1 MKNLSRG
8 ILSLCLIGALL
19 LSACGK
25 SDETDNLSNSEEP
38 SNTTSQTPSTSAPQ
52 STDTHTE
59 SLIDSADK
67 EAIKDITAADFKK
80 GVFIDFDKYKGS
92 FFEENIISKVSN
104 NLESVVENNNEKFK
118 ENLNK
123 ESLESIK
130 DSFYY
135 RNVDDQFMFYDL
147 DLLEKLDQP
156 EQIRVGVRFARKS
169 SEGSIENQG
178 ITYFFTKNKDGEW
191 GIENID

>member
-25 SDETDNLSNSEEP
+25 SDDTDTLSNSEEP
-38 SNTTSQTPSTSAPQ
+38 TNTTSPAPSTNNTP
-52 STDTHTE
+52 TKTE
-59 SLIDSADK
+59 SLIEPAEK

-80 GVFIDFDKYKGS
+80 GVSIDFDKYKGS
-92 FFEENIISKVSN
+92 FFDENIISKLRN
-104 NLESVVENNNEKFK
+104 NLESVVENNKEKFE

-123 ESLESIK
+123 ESLETIREG
-130 DSFYY
+130 FYY
-135 RNVDDQFMFYDL
+135 TNESDQFMFYDL
-147 DLLEKLDQP
+147 DLIEKVDQP
-156 EQIRVGVRFARKS
+156 EQIRVGVRFAKKS
-169 SEGSIENQG
+169 SDGSIENQG
-178 ITYFFTKNKDGEW
+178 ITYFFTKNEAGEW

>member
-25 SDETDNLSNSEEP
+25 SDDTDTLSNSEEP
-38 SNTTSQTPSTSAPQ
+38 TNTTSPSPSTNNTP
-52 STDTHTE
+52 TNIE
-59 SLIDSADK
+59 SLIEPAEK

-80 GVFIDFDKYKGS
+80 GVSIDFDKYKGS
-92 FFEENIISKVSN
+92 FFDENIISKLRN
-104 NLESVVENNNEKFK
+104 NLESVVENNKEKFK

-123 ESLESIK
+123 ESLESIREG
-130 DSFYY
+130 FYY
-135 RNVDDQFMFYDL
+135 TKESDQFMFYDL
-147 DLLEKLDQP
+147 DLIEKVDQP
-156 EQIRVGVRFARKS
+156 EQIRVGVRFAKKS
-169 SEGSIENQG
+169 SDGSIENQG
-178 ITYFFTKNKDGEW
+178 ITYFFTKNETGEW